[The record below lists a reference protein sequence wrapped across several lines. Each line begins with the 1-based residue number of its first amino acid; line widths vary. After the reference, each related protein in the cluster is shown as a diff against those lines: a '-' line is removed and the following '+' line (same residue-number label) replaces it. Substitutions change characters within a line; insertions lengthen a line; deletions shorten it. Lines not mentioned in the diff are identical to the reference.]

1 MREGQVKQTL
11 EPNSE
16 TGVHPPYK
24 QTVIQQTTAANPGEI
39 GIIPLT
45 PRSIRKLRM
54 AITAG
59 LLLAHS
65 VVQVGIYAFGA
76 EKHWLDSLNM
86 DRELN
91 LPTLFSSA
99 MLLMA
104 ALLMQRLGQSSDR
117 IAAQDWRLLSKIFIF
132 LALDEALQI
141 HEILIIPGLRHQ
153 VHPALA
159 STWVVP
165 YAVLTLILL
174 WRFRRFLGSI
184 SRATA
189 LQLLRSG
196 AVYIVGAIGMEM
208 IGSFAVRSS
217 LIRLHS
223 PWYGVITGLEEALE
237 LLGIILLIDGLL
249 RALLDQRNSID
260 LTLRLGTD
268 SESN

>member
-1 MREGQVKQTL
+1 M
-11 EPNSE
+11 
-16 TGVHPPYK
+16 
-24 QTVIQQTTAANPGEI
+24 
-39 GIIPLT
+39 PLT
-45 PRSIRKLRM
+45 PRSVRNLLL

-59 LLLAHS
+59 FLVAHC
-65 VVQVGIYAFGA
+65 VVQVGIYGFGA

-99 MLLMA
+99 LLLMA
-104 ALLMQRLGQSSDR
+104 ALLMRRLGHNSNPD
-117 IAAQDWRLLSKIFIF
+117 AGDDWRLLSKIFIF

-165 YAVLTLILL
+165 YAALALIML
-174 WRFRRFLGSI
+174 WKFRSFLGSI
-184 SRATA
+184 PRATA
-189 LQLLRSG
+189 TGLLRSG
-196 AVYIVGAIGMEM
+196 AVYVGGAIGMEM

-223 PWYGVITGLEEALE
+223 PWYGAITGLEEALE
-237 LLGIILLIDGLL
+237 LVGIILLIDALM
-249 RALLDQRNSID
+249 RALLAQQDSVDI
-260 LTLRLGTD
+260 TLRLTAAQD
-268 SESN
+268 DQ

>member
-1 MREGQVKQTL
+1 M
-11 EPNSE
+11 
-16 TGVHPPYK
+16 
-24 QTVIQQTTAANPGEI
+24 IQKPTAADPSPI

-45 PRSIRKLRM
+45 PRSIRNLLTT
-54 AITAG
+54 ITAG
-59 LLLAHS
+59 FLVAHS
-65 VVQVGIYAFGA
+65 VVQVGIYGFGA

-99 MLLMA
+99 LLLMA
-104 ALLMQRLGQSSDR
+104 ALLMRRLGHNSNPD
-117 IAAQDWRLLSKIFIF
+117 AGDDWRLLSKIFIF

-165 YAVLTLILL
+165 YAALALIML
-174 WRFRRFLGSI
+174 WKFRSFLGSI
-184 SRATA
+184 PRATA
-189 LQLLRSG
+189 TGLLRSG
-196 AVYIVGAIGMEM
+196 AVYVGGAIGMEM

-223 PWYGVITGLEEALE
+223 PWYGAITGLEEALE
-237 LLGIILLIDGLL
+237 LVGIILLIDALM
-249 RALLDQRNSID
+249 RALLAQQDSVDI
-260 LTLRLGTD
+260 TLRLTAAQD
-268 SESN
+268 DQ

>member
-1 MREGQVKQTL
+1 MT
-11 EPNSE
+11 
-16 TGVHPPYK
+16 
-24 QTVIQQTTAANPGEI
+24 QQPSAADQSQA
-39 GIIPLT
+39 GIIPIT
-45 PRSIRKLRM
+45 PRSVRNLLT

-59 LLLAHS
+59 FLVAHC
-65 VVQVGIYAFGA
+65 VVQVGIYGFGA

-99 MLLMA
+99 LLLMA
-104 ALLMQRLGQSSDR
+104 ALLMRRLGHNSNPD
-117 IAAQDWRLLSKIFIF
+117 AGDDWRLLSKIFIF

-165 YAVLTLILL
+165 YAALAVILL
-174 WRFRRFLGSI
+174 WRFRSFLGSI
-184 SRATA
+184 PRATA
-189 LQLLRSG
+189 TGLLRSG
-196 AVYIVGAIGMEM
+196 AVYVGGAIGMEM

-223 PWYGVITGLEEALE
+223 PWYGAITGLEEALE
-237 LLGIILLIDGLL
+237 LVGITLLIHALM
-249 RALLDQRNSID
+249 RALLAQQDSVDI
-260 LTLRLGTD
+260 TLRLTAAQD
-268 SESN
+268 DQ

>member
-1 MREGQVKQTL
+1 M
-11 EPNSE
+11 
-16 TGVHPPYK
+16 
-24 QTVIQQTTAANPGEI
+24 IQQPTPADSSQI
-39 GIIPLT
+39 GIVPLT
-45 PRSIRKLRM
+45 PRTIRKLLTT
-54 AITAG
+54 ITAG

-65 VVQVGIYAFGA
+65 VVQVGIYGFGA
-76 EKHWLDSLNM
+76 KKHWLDSLNM

-99 MLLMA
+99 LLLMA
-104 ALLMQRLGQSSDR
+104 ALLMQRLAKNSDR

-165 YAVLTLILL
+165 YAVLALILL

-184 SRATA
+184 SRVTA
-189 LQLLRSG
+189 SRLMRSG
-196 AVYIVGAIGMEM
+196 AVYIGGAIGMEM

-217 LIRLHS
+217 LTRLHS
-223 PWYGVITGLEEALE
+223 PWYGAITGLEEALE
-237 LLGIILLIDGLL
+237 LLGIVLLIDALL
-249 RALLDQRNSID
+249 RALLDQRNSLD
-260 LTLRLGTD
+260 LTLRLEAD
-268 SESN
+268 SDSK

>member
-1 MREGQVKQTL
+1 M
-11 EPNSE
+11 
-16 TGVHPPYK
+16 
-24 QTVIQQTTAANPGEI
+24 
-39 GIIPLT
+39 PLT
-45 PRSIRKLRM
+45 PRSVRNLLM

-59 LLLAHS
+59 FLVAHC
-65 VVQVGIYAFGA
+65 VVQVGIYGFGA

-99 MLLMA
+99 LLLIS
-104 ALLMQRLGQSSDR
+104 ALLMQRLGQSSNPATAR
-117 IAAQDWRLLSKIFIF
+117 DWRLLSKIFIF

-165 YAVLTLILL
+165 YAALALLLL
-174 WRFRRFLGSI
+174 WRFRRFLGAI
-184 SRATA
+184 PRATA
-189 LQLLRSG
+189 SRLLRSG
-196 AVYIVGAIGMEM
+196 AVYVGGAIGMEM

-223 PWYGVITGLEEALE
+223 PWYGAITGLEEALE
-237 LLGIILLIDGLL
+237 LLGIILLIDALM
-249 RALLDQRNSID
+249 RELLDQQDSVD
-260 LTLRLGTD
+260 LTLRLGID
-268 SESN
+268 PDKN

>member
-1 MREGQVKQTL
+1 MIKK
-11 EPNSE
+11 P
-16 TGVHPPYK
+16 
-24 QTVIQQTTAANPGEI
+24 TTANPNQI

-45 PRSIRKLRM
+45 PRSIRKLL
-54 AITAG
+54 TAVTGG
-59 LLLAHS
+59 LLVAHS
-65 VVQVGIYAFGA
+65 VVQVGIYGFGA
-76 EKHWLDSLNM
+76 KKHWLDSLNM

-99 MLLMA
+99 LLLMA

-117 IAAQDWRLLSKIFIF
+117 IATKDWRLLSKIFIF

-165 YAVLTLILL
+165 YAVLALILL

-189 LQLLRSG
+189 SRLLRS
-196 AVYIVGAIGMEM
+196 A
-208 IGSFAVRSS
+208 
-217 LIRLHS
+217 
-223 PWYGVITGLEEALE
+223 
-237 LLGIILLIDGLL
+237 
-249 RALLDQRNSID
+249 
-260 LTLRLGTD
+260 
-268 SESN
+268 